1 VNFRSKSSRSLRFNN
16 EAKRKFSLQ
25 FRLDF
30 RNFASLH
37 VASRRIAFAKR
48 RLFHCLTI
56 QPSLLRAENLNEEE
70 LKIRAEKEFDTIIHV
85 WIKYA
90 RSIDWLNEFRDQ
102 LRDSPKAGEEV
113 DSADHL
119 LPLNIGKLYIQ
130 AHQSNKYG
138 YLPLMA
144 SSSKGQLGALIAESY
159 CERVISVGNMI
170 STDRN
175 VVLNDDELEMLVVL
189 KMNKDL
195 IQFMRTNY
203 ATEIK
208 KTSGQRFN
216 ESSASG

>member
-1 VNFRSKSSRSLRFNN
+1 M
-16 EAKRKFSLQ
+16 
-25 FRLDF
+25 
-30 RNFASLH
+30 
-37 VASRRIAFAKR
+37 
-48 RLFHCLTI
+48 TI
-56 QPSLLRAENLNEEE
+56 QPSLLRAENLSEEE

-85 WIKYA
+85 LIKYA

-102 LRDSPKAGEEV
+102 PRDSPKAGEEV

-130 AHQSNKYG
+130 AYQSNKYG

-144 SSSKGQLGALIAESY
+144 SSSKGQLGALIAESC

-195 IQFMRTNY
+195 IQFMRTYY

-216 ESSASG
+216 ESSTSG

>member
-1 VNFRSKSSRSLRFNN
+1 M
-16 EAKRKFSLQ
+16 
-25 FRLDF
+25 
-30 RNFASLH
+30 
-37 VASRRIAFAKR
+37 
-48 RLFHCLTI
+48 TI
-56 QPSLLRAENLNEEE
+56 QPSLLRAENLSEEE

-102 LRDSPKAGEEV
+102 PRDSPKAGEEV

-144 SSSKGQLGALIAESY
+144 SSSKGQLGALMAESY

-216 ESSASG
+216 ESSTSG